1 MLDRVT
7 GMQVFVR
14 VAGLGG
20 LSAAA
25 RSLAMSP
32 TLVTKHVAA
41 LEERL
46 GVKLLYRTTRKVTLT
61 EAGKR
66 YLEGAERILA
76 DVEEV
81 EAATGADHADVRGI
95 LRANVPVSLGMREIA
110 SLMPEFARLHPS
122 LTVELGLNDRVVD
135 LVEEGWDVAIRIGM
149 LQSSTLVARKLGPC
163 RMIVCASPG
172 YLRQHGAPATVA
184 ELSRHP
190 CLGYT
195 LSRTMGIDAWAFGR
209 AGDVVVPV
217 TCALRANNG
226 DALVAAAV
234 AGYGITYQ
242 PTFLVAEAL
251 RSGGLVPLALDHPG
265 IATHDIFAVHPATRR
280 PPAKVR
286 AFIDFLAKSFGP
298 VPPWDRDLNPAG

>member
-76 DVEEV
+76 DVEE
-81 EAATGADHADVRGI
+81 
-95 LRANVPVSLGMREIA
+95 
-110 SLMPEFARLHPS
+110 
-122 LTVELGLNDRVVD
+122 DRKSVV
-135 LVEEGWDVAIRIGM
+135 
-149 LQSSTLVARKLGPC
+149 
-163 RMIVCASPG
+163 
-172 YLRQHGAPATVA
+172 
-184 ELSRHP
+184 
-190 CLGYT
+190 
-195 LSRTMGIDAWAFGR
+195 
-209 AGDVVVPV
+209 
-217 TCALRANNG
+217 
-226 DALVAAAV
+226 
-234 AGYGITYQ
+234 
-242 PTFLVAEAL
+242 
-251 RSGGLVPLALDHPG
+251 
-265 IATHDIFAVHPATRR
+265 
-280 PPAKVR
+280 
-286 AFIDFLAKSFGP
+286 
-298 VPPWDRDLNPAG
+298 